1 MPAQPVKT
9 TYRVNSVK
17 ALCASLFASVTVFA
31 SAASADAES
40 LAIAVSSTIN
50 SLDPAQSQVVQTDL
64 SAISQLYSALVVRG
78 PDMKLKGDLAESW
91 QAVDD
96 HTWSFKLKPGVTFP
110 DGEPLDAEAVKWNIE
125 RVQSP
130 ETKARNKL
138 WFDPIEKIEV
148 VSPTE
153 IRLVTSKPY
162 PALADQLSM
171 FFLLPP
177 KWAKD
182 HNPVNEALG
191 SGPYDL
197 VSFTPGDRL
206 VLKAKANYFGE
217 KPAYDDVTVRMI
229 PEAAT
234 RMAAI
239 EAKEIDLAFDIP
251 VADLERL
258 NAVDGVAAGWIDSSR
273 MMVLKINTL
282 KAPLD
287 KQAAVRQAL
296 NYAIDKEAIAKAIYA
311 GASTV
316 SACQLL
322 SPQYFGFNP
331 DLKPYAYDPAKAKKL
346 LAEAGVST
354 PLDIELEVPL
364 GRYLAASDIGQII
377 AAQLSEIGVN
387 AKIHEMEFGAWAKKY
402 SGGDLGNMALTG
414 QAWPTLDADGL
425 LSLYHSSNPTSYF
438 KNAAFDAALDAG
450 RSTTDPKARL
460 EQYKTATK
468 IMCEEAPAVFLFSQ
482 PLTYAHSAR
491 VNWKAR
497 GDDWVRA
504 ADVTPAK

>member
-1 MPAQPVKT
+1 MKSNTRLEGQLPGIKLL
-9 TYRVNSVK
+9 RF
-17 ALCASLFASVTVFA
+17 ALCASVAVMALSA
-31 SAASADAES
+31 SAQAETLS
-40 LAIAVSSTIN
+40 IAVSSTIN
-50 SLDPAQSQVVQTDL
+50 SLDPAQAQVVQTDL
-64 SAISQLYSALVVRG
+64 SAISQLYSSLVTRG
-78 PDMKLKGDLAESW
+78 PDMTLKGDLAESW
-91 QAVDD
+91 KALDD
-96 HTWSFKLKPGVTFP
+96 NTWSFTLKPNVKFP
-110 DGEPLDAEAVKWNIE
+110 DGEPLDAAAVKWNID
-125 RVQSP
+125 RVKNAD
-130 ETKARNKL
+130 TKARNRL

-153 IRLVTSKPY
+153 IQLITSKPY

-177 KWAKD
+177 DWTKN
-182 HNPVNEALG
+182 HNPVNEAAG
-191 SGPYDL
+191 TGPYDL
-197 VSFTPGDRL
+197 VSFTPGDRI
-206 VLKAKANYFGE
+206 VLKAKSDYFGA
-217 KPAYDDVTVRMI
+217 KPAYDDVNVRMI

-234 RMAAI
+234 RMAAV
-239 EAKEIDLAFDIP
+239 EAKEVDLAFDIP
-251 VADLERL
+251 VADLKRL
-258 NAVDGVAAGWIDSSR
+258 DAEDGIAAGWIDSSR

-287 KQAAVRQAL
+287 KQAAIRQAL
-296 NYAIDKEAIAKAIYA
+296 NYAIDKKAIAAAIYD

-316 SACQLL
+316 SSCQLL

-331 DLKPYAYDPAKAKKL
+331 DLKAYDYNPEKAKEL
-346 LAEAGVST
+346 LKQAGVGAG
-354 PLDIELEVPL
+354 LDVELEVPL

-377 AAQLSEIGVN
+377 AGQLSDVGVN

-402 SGGDLGNMALTG
+402 AGGDLGNMALTG

-438 KNAAFDAALDAG
+438 KNAAFDAALDTA
-450 RSTTDPKARL
+450 RSTTDVKARL

-482 PLTYAHSAR
+482 PLTYAHSDR
-491 VNWKAR
+491 IKWQAR

>member
-1 MPAQPVKT
+1 MKT
-9 TYRVNSVK
+9 ADTRLRK
-17 ALCASLFASVTVFA
+17 LLCASVALMAL
-31 SAASADAES
+31 SATARAETLS
-40 LAIAVSSTIN
+40 IAVSSTIN

-64 SAISQLYSALVVRG
+64 SAISQLYSSLVTRG

-91 QAVDD
+91 TAIDD
-96 HTWSFKLKPGVTFP
+96 NTWSFILKPGVKFP
-110 DGEPLDAEAVKWNIE
+110 DGEPLDAEAVKWNVE
-125 RVQSP
+125 RVQNP
-130 ETKARNKL
+130 DTKARNKL
-138 WFDPIEKIEV
+138 WFDPIAKIEV

-153 IRLVTSKPY
+153 IRFVTSKPY

-171 FFLLPP
+171 FFLMSP
-177 KWAKD
+177 KWAAS
-182 HNPVNEALG
+182 HNPVNEASG
-191 SGPYDL
+191 TGPYDL
-197 VSFTPGDRL
+197 VSFTPGDRI
-206 VLKAKANYFGE
+206 VLKAKADYFGT
-217 KPAYDDVTVRMI
+217 KPAYDDVIIRMI

-234 RMAAI
+234 RMAAV

-251 VADLERL
+251 VSDIQRIDDI
-258 NAVDGVAAGWIDSSR
+258 DGVGAGWIDSSR

-287 KQAAVRQAL
+287 KQAAIRQAL
-296 NYAIDKEAIAKAIYA
+296 NYAVDKAAIAEAIYA

-331 DLKPYAYDPAKAKKL
+331 DLKPYEFDQEKAKKL
-346 LAEAGVST
+346 LADAGVT
-354 PLDIELEVPL
+354 GTLDIELEVPL

-377 AAQLSEIGVN
+377 AGQLAEIGVN
-387 AKIHEMEFGAWAKKY
+387 ATIREMEFGAWAKKY
-402 SGGDLGNMALTG
+402 SGGDLGNVALTG

-438 KNAAFDAALDAG
+438 KNAEFDAALEAG
-450 RSTTDPKARL
+450 RSTTDVNARL

-482 PLTYAHSAR
+482 PLTYAHSDR
-491 VNWKAR
+491 VEWQAR